1 MNLGLKINEVRLVD
15 YSSKWKDEFER
26 IKHSI
31 LKNSDL
37 DEEIIQHIGSTA
49 IVGMSAK
56 PIIDIV
62 IGIDDLE
69 NISKELFKSLEKVGF
84 LRLKV
89 NRPNE
94 LVLAKFL
101 DNTYQNKTHSIHL
114 VEYKEELWND
124 LIFFR
129 DYLNDHGIVATIR
142 RELGS
147 DIDAAC
153 GQLRRK
159 NLRQNGDGA
168 NLSQSVK

>member
-1 MNLGLKINEVRLVD
+1 
-15 YSSKWKDEFER
+15 KWKDEFER

-69 NISKELFKSLEKVGF
+69 NISKELFKSIEKVGF

-89 NRPNE
+89 NSPNE
-94 LVLAKFL
+94 LVLAKFFN
-101 DNTYQNKTHSIHL
+101 NTYKNKTHYIYL

-124 LIFFR
+124 IIFFR
-129 DYLNDHGIVATIR
+129 DYLNDNKSARDRYLDIKKSYADKNSIGINESTSFK
-142 RELGS
+142 ES
-147 DIDAAC
+147 F
-153 GQLRRK
+153 
-159 NLRQNGDGA
+159 
-168 NLSQSVK
+168 VKEINQKRI

>member
-101 DNTYQNKTHSIHL
+101 DNT
-114 VEYKEELWND
+114 
-124 LIFFR
+124 
-129 DYLNDHGIVATIR
+129 
-142 RELGS
+142 
-147 DIDAAC
+147 
-153 GQLRRK
+153 
-159 NLRQNGDGA
+159 
-168 NLSQSVK
+168 